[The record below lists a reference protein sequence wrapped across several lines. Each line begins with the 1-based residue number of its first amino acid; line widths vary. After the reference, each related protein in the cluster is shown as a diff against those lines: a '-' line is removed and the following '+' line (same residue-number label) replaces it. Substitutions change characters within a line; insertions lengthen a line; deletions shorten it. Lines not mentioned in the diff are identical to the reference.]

1 MDEDCKNG
9 GQETRYRESEMRIG
23 TVVKIDSTG
32 WWVQHADPTQ
42 SFIVDHILGG
52 EVAEEYLE

>member
-1 MDEDCKNG
+1 
-9 GQETRYRESEMRIG
+9 MRIG